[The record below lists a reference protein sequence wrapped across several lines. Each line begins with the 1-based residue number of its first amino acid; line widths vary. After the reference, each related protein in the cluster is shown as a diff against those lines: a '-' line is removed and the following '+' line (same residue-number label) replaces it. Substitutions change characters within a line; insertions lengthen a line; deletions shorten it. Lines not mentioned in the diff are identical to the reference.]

1 MSLSNAP
8 EGLDSLIKKL
18 CANGSAEEAREAVEI
33 LRERGLWW
41 NGALFRADLSG
52 ADLRH
57 ASLNGAYLR
66 DTDLRDAKL
75 NETHLSGAFLNNAT
89 MIHAELPKAQLNGA
103 DLSNASLRAANLIYA
118 NLRDAKLIGADLRSA
133 DLRGANLTNTDL
145 SESNF
150 KQAYCAGTI
159 FANVDLSTVKDLE
172 TVRHRGPSFV
182 SVDTLYR
189 SRGMI
194 PESFLRGCGV
204 PPDFINF
211 NKGLFSQ
218 RAVQFYNSLIHYS
231 QADQDFALRLHHR
244 LYDEGINCWLTVHDA
259 QEGKLKADSIV
270 QETNNRQKL
279 VICCSANAINKP
291 WFDREVTSALHVED
305 AIAELTGERPALIL
319 PLDLDGFLFS
329 ADCRSAV
336 VPQLRDRVTA
346 DFTDRT
352 DHHDAFERGVR
363 QVIRALRTS
372 TGTAPLSEG

>member
-1 MSLSNAP
+1 MSTSNQP
-8 EGLDSLIKKL
+8 QELETLIKQL
-18 CANGSAEEAREAVEI
+18 CANGSEVEARAAVET

-57 ASLNGAYLR
+57 ASLDGAYLR
-66 DTDLRDAKL
+66 EVDLRDAKL
-75 NETHLSGAFLNNAT
+75 HATHLSGAFLNNST
-89 MIHAELPKAQLNGA
+89 LISAELPQAQLRGA
-103 DLSNASLRAANLIYA
+103 DLSNAQLRAANLLYA
-118 NLRDAKLIGADLRSA
+118 DLRDAKLNGADLRSA
-133 DLRGANLTNTDL
+133 DLRGANLTNASL
-145 SESNF
+145 SEANF

-194 PESFLRGCGV
+194 PEAFLRGCGV
-204 PPDFINF
+204 PPDFIQYSQ
-211 NKGLFSQ
+211 GLFGLK
-218 RAVQFYNSLIHYS
+218 AVQFYNCLIHYS
-231 QADQDFALRLHHR
+231 HADQDFALRLHHR

-259 QEGKLKADSIV
+259 SEGKLKTDEIV
-270 QETNNRQKL
+270 QEISNRQKL
-279 VICCSANAINKP
+279 VICCSANALNRP
-291 WFDREVTSALHVED
+291 WFDREVTSALQMEE
-305 AIAELTGERPALIL
+305 AITQQPSLIL
-319 PLDLDGFLFS
+319 PLDLDGFIFKPE
-329 ADCRSAV
+329 CRSAV
-336 VPQLRDRVTA
+336 APLLRERLTA

-372 TGTAPLSEG
+372 TGTAPLTEG